1 MDRKAQSDLY
11 ERRNRV
17 RRRAQSSE
25 AVEFFNILTSAQLLE
40 TTEAQLP
47 EHRERLYPPTVTL
60 SMFMRQTLEADGSC
74 QKAVNGWAAQRA
86 ADGLSACSVRT
97 GAYCRARQRLPVE
110 MVTALTRQTGRLLS
124 QQALRPWQWRGRTLK
139 LVDGTGLSMP
149 DTPDNQT
156 AYPQPSSQAS
166 GVGFPLARLVAVI
179 CLATG
184 AALDAAIGPH
194 SGKGTGELGLV
205 RGLLDGFRAGDV
217 MVADALYCNY
227 FLISSLLERGV
238 DCVFEQNGS
247 RITDFRRG
255 QSLGTRD
262 HIVCWPK
269 PPRPEWMTPE
279 QYAQAPQNITLREAK
294 VDHEVLVTTLLNQR
308 ELSKADLSALYARR
322 WNVEL
327 DLRNLKTTMGTDVLR
342 CQTPE
347 MNEKQ
352 LWVHLLAYNVIRLLM
367 AQAAANAGVDP
378 RGLSFKHTV
387 QLWIE
392 WVTRGLSATQDNQRL
407 FTLIAQSKVGHR
419 PGRIEPRMRKRRPK
433 PYPWL
438 KVPRDQARRHV
449 QRYGHAPRAK

>member
-1 MDRKAQSDLY
+1 
-11 ERRNRV
+11 
-17 RRRAQSSE
+17 
-25 AVEFFNILTSAQLLE
+25 
-40 TTEAQLP
+40 
-47 EHRERLYPPTVTL
+47 
-60 SMFMRQTLEADGSC
+60 
-74 QKAVNGWAAQRA
+74 
-86 ADGLSACSVRT
+86 
-97 GAYCRARQRLPVE
+97 
-110 MVTALTRQTGRLLS
+110 
-124 QQALRPWQWRGRTLK
+124 
-139 LVDGTGLSMP
+139 
-149 DTPDNQT
+149 
-156 AYPQPSSQAS
+156 
-166 GVGFPLARLVAVI
+166 
-179 CLATG
+179 
-184 AALDAAIGPH
+184 
-194 SGKGTGELGLV
+194 
-205 RGLLDGFRAGDV
+205 
-217 MVADALYCNY
+217 
-227 FLISSLLERGV
+227 
-238 DCVFEQNGS
+238 
-247 RITDFRRG
+247 
-255 QSLGTRD
+255 
-262 HIVCWPK
+262 
-269 PPRPEWMTPE
+269 MTPE